1 MSVKGFLD
9 DHYEKCRQKF
19 YSHVRPWIVIGVE
32 MAKATGWRMSYDEYR
47 ALIDFLGGMNSYERK
62 VLLPALDCLAVCEL
76 TQSCLDQFR
85 TLGELDV
92 ATTYDE
98 AVQRELAPLLV
109 KRLRESANLLKI
121 ARQYAEEWGR
131 CRVTIEHLKK
141 SVAGQQK
148 RADKAE
154 SEHLLVQKDLFK
166 AWEERDAARS
176 EAEAWRKRAAEWE
189 TKQHFA
195 QKQAA
200 IWEIEAQDLR
210 DRLVQAEAALT
221 HNTIAC
227 AK

>member
-32 MAKATGWRMSYDEYR
+32 MAKATGWRMSYDQYT
-47 ALIDFLGGMNSYERK
+47 ALIDFLGGMNSYERRIL
-62 VLLPALDCLAVCEL
+62 VPLLDDLGVCAITEYNMS
-76 TQSCLDQFR
+76 QYR
-85 TLGELDV
+85 TLSELGV
-92 ATTYDE
+92 AVVYDE
-98 AVQRELAPLLV
+98 SVQRELAPLLV
-109 KRLRESANLLKI
+109 KRLREAAKELAKAQEEDTRAGEAFDDRI
-121 ARQYAEEWGR
+121 AEAEKW
-131 CRVTIEHLKK
+131 HAKWK
-141 SVAGQQK
+141 H
-148 RADKAE
+148 AE
-154 SEHLLVQKDLFK
+154 QD
-166 AWEERDAARS
+166 RDAARS

-227 AK
+227 VR

>member
-1 MSVKGFLD
+1 MSVKEYLD
-9 DHYEKCRQKF
+9 KWYEAKRWEF
-19 YSHVRPWIVIGVE
+19 YAHVRPWIAIGAE
-32 MAKATGWRMSYDEYR
+32 MAKTSGWRMTYAQYHD
-47 ALIDFLGGMNSYERK
+47 LIDLLDGMNSYERK
-62 VLLPALDCLAVCEL
+62 VLLPVLDDIAVCEL
-76 TQSCLDQFR
+76 TEYCISQYR

-92 ATTYDE
+92 AVVYDE

-109 KRLRESANLLKI
+109 KRLRESDGLLKI
-121 ARQYAEEWGR
+121 ATQHAKEWGR
-131 CRVTIEHLKK
+131 WRDKIAHLKATA
-141 SVAGQQK
+141 SGQQK

-154 SEHLLVQKDLFK
+154 AEHLLVQKDLFK

-210 DRLVQAEAALT
+210 DRLVQVEAALT

-227 AK
+227 VR